1 MISALGRQSL
11 TDLCEFKARLLYIK
25 SSKPVSGTLGNPG
38 VGWGWG
44 GSRVS
49 KMAQQVKVLG
59 NLSSVFGCYMIE
71 GKKQN

>member
-1 MISALGRQSL
+1 MISAPGRQTL
-11 TDLCEFKARLLYIK
+11 TDLCEFKAGLLYIK

-49 KMAQQVKVLG
+49 KMAQQAKVLV
-59 NLSSVFGCYMIE
+59 NLSSVFGCHMIE